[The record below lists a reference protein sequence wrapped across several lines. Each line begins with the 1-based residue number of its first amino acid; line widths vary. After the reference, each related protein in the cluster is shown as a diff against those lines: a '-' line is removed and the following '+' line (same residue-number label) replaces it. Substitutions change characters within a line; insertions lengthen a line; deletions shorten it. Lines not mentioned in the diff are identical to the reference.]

1 MHGLHGER
9 TLIRIYVGSAD
20 RAHGRPL
27 IASIVELLRT
37 RGYAGATVL
46 RSIMAFG
53 ARRIVHSE
61 LNEITSLE
69 LPSVI
74 ECVETADRIATVLPA
89 LDEMIGSGLI
99 TLERAEVVIYRA
111 PRSAQQVG
119 GAATDQLPST
129 ARPAAS
135 RREVADDLD
144 GNSSADREVPMH
156 GLKGERT
163 LMRIHVGESDRHGGA
178 PLYEAIVLLLRKRG
192 YAGATVFRGI
202 MGFGANAQ
210 LHVSKLFR
218 LSSDLPIIIECVE
231 TEERIRQILP
241 ELDGMIEGG
250 LITLERARVILYRPD
265 AAGDDAKGAWSTD
278 ITGSWQTG
286 SGA

>member
-1 MHGLHGER
+1 MHG
-9 TLIRIYVGSAD
+9 
-20 RAHGRPL
+20 
-27 IASIVELLRT
+27 
-37 RGYAGATVL
+37 
-46 RSIMAFG
+46 F
-53 ARRIVHSE
+53 
-61 LNEITSLE
+61 
-69 LPSVI
+69 
-74 ECVETADRIATVLPA
+74 
-89 LDEMIGSGLI
+89 
-99 TLERAEVVIYRA
+99 
-111 PRSAQQVG
+111 
-119 GAATDQLPST
+119 
-129 ARPAAS
+129 
-135 RREVADDLD
+135 
-144 GNSSADREVPMH
+144 
-156 GLKGERT
+156 KGERT
-163 LMRIHVGESDRHGGA
+163 LMRIHVGESDRHEGA

-265 AAGDDAKGAWSTD
+265 APGDDENGAWSTD

-286 SGA
+286 PSA

>member
-9 TLIRIYVGSAD
+9 TLVRIYVGSAD
-20 RAHGRPL
+20 RVHGRPL
-27 IASIVELLRT
+27 VASIVELLRT

-46 RSIMAFG
+46 RSFMAFG

-74 ECVETADRIATVLPA
+74 ECVETADRIAAVLPE
-89 LDEMIGSGLI
+89 LDEMIASGLI

-111 PRSAQQVG
+111 PVRPQHEGRV
-119 GAATDQLPST
+119 ATDLPPST
-129 ARPAAS
+129 AHPA
-135 RREVADDLD
+135 
-144 GNSSADREVPMH
+144 SSGRKAPHDPGTSPSAREVPMH
-156 GLKGERT
+156 GFKGERT

-218 LSSDLPIIIECVE
+218 LSSDLPIVIECVE

-241 ELDGMIEGG
+241 ELDTMIEGG
-250 LITLERARVILYRPD
+250 LITLERARVILYRP
-265 AAGDDAKGAWSTD
+265 GTSSDDGGGAWSAD
-278 ITGSWQTG
+278 ITGRWKVG
-286 SGA
+286 PDA